1 MCMNNTENNIKISQ
15 QLIWFTIEGLF
26 LLQIDNI
33 KLFNK

>member
-33 KLFNK
+33 K